1 MVELYNPYGE
11 WTELYNDLKDRTIR
25 IAGIVPESIV
35 DGPGIRYTIFT
46 QGCKHNCPGC
56 HNPQTHDFNGGEVVT
71 LGYLVDDIVKNF
83 NELTAGITI
92 SGGDPIEQAGAV
104 HDLLLML
111 SIRMPKKVDVV
122 LYTGYTHDQLL
133 SMYIKDT
140 NGHGYYQMTN
150 LLQFISILIDGPFIE
165 SERDMSLKFRGSSN
179 QRMLKLRYEG
189 TDYEILE

>member
-11 WTELYNDLKDRTIR
+11 WTDLYNDLKDRTIR

-56 HNPQTHDFNGGEVVT
+56 HNPQTHDFNGGKVVT

-92 SGGDPIEQAGAV
+92 SGGDPIEQADAV

-122 LYTGYTHDQLL
+122 LYTGYTHEQLL

-140 NGHGYYQMTN
+140 NGHLSYQMTN